1 MGKMLIKHLKKGRE
15 VLKMQFSTV
24 IKQSFAAW

>member
-1 MGKMLIKHLKKGRE
+1 MGKTLIKHLEKGRE

-24 IKQSFAAW
+24 IKQSFVAW